1 MTRAQWRKHRCLSRA
16 SRRMRTVPV
25 RQPRSAGD
33 LQLAF
38 NILVIKTRIRKVLQP
53 LSLVDRV
60 QVLGEVALQNGF
72 TLEEIAEAL
81 GVRRP

>member
-1 MTRAQWRKHRCLSRA
+1 
-16 SRRMRTVPV
+16 MRTVPV